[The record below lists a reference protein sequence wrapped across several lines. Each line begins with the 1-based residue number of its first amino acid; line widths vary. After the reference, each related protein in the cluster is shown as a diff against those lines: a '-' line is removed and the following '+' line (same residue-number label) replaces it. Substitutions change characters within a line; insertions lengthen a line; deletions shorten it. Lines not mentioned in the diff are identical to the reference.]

1 MGIKVWIPFSFL
13 NYEKKKENIYKIST
27 TSLRKKEAAVVNG
40 YASFFFY
47 KINLFRN
54 KRIKP
59 SF

>member
-1 MGIKVWIPFSFL
+1 M
-13 NYEKKKENIYKIST
+13 KKKENIYKIST

-47 KINLFRN
+47 KINLFRK